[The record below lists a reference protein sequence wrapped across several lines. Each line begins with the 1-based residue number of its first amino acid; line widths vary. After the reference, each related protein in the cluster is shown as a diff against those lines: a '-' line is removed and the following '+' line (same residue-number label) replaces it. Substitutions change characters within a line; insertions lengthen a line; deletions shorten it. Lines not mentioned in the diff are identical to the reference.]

1 LRLDATGGA
10 RSSADQ
16 CKRTNNMT
24 QGKQGATSRF
34 LIPLPV
40 IIPAI
45 LRFD

>member
-10 RSSADQ
+10 RSNADQ
-16 CKRTNNMT
+16 CERANNMT
-24 QGKQGATSRF
+24 QGKHGTTSRF